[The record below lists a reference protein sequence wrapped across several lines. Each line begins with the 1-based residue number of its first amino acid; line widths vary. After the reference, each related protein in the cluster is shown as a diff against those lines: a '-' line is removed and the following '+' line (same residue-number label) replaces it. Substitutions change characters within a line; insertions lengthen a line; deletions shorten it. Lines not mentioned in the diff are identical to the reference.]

1 MEKDHTNGE
10 GVAETAAG
18 AVVADGAAAAETS
31 AAEAVAAEE
40 AAGAVAAD
48 GAAAGAPGK
57 AAAGGGDA
65 AAAGASSAG
74 ADTGSQAGADA
85 AAAGSQTSSAA
96 GSQTGGSVV
105 VERACG
111 KKPRRKLFAGFR
123 DWWSNLTYTTRVT
136 AAFALIA
143 AMTALVAIGVLSF
156 VWQQHFHTYTQENMK
171 SLAESTA
178 SRIEEVYASSHTL
191 HDPQVEAVA
200 KYAESL
206 NSGVG
211 VAIIDNSSG
220 KTVYDSSAVTIDDG
234 KVTDASKGGSSSSSS
249 SSSGSDSSAA
259 VRTLAPPATAS
270 QQFTSATIEYGGVA
284 VGSVRIWVY
293 GSEALLTQADEEFSS
308 NSYQAMVFA
317 TVLAIVLASCIGY
330 LFARALVRPIN
341 KMASTARAIK
351 EGDLT
356 ARTGIQGEDEI
367 ARLGMTFDE
376 MADSIE
382 RDRKL
387 ERRLT
392 TDVAHELRTPLMAIQ
407 STVEAM
413 VDGVF
418 EPNEERLETVN
429 SEVQRLSRLVD
440 AILKLS
446 RLENRSTPMKKELLD
461 VGDLISGI
469 ISTHEAYVNDS
480 GLKLVYE
487 VERDVIV
494 RGDSDMI
501 RQATA
506 NLISNAVRYTPEG
519 GTITVSV
526 SSNDGMCAIAVRDTG
541 IGLSPDE
548 AKMVFS
554 RFWRADAGRTRERGG
569 LGIGLSVVKE
579 IVDRHNGHV
588 TVEGEKGKGAC
599 FTIMLPLYSEESEQR
614 EARQR
619 ERQHQKEQQQ
629 AQRAQQREHREQWM
643 ARHTQKT
650 GIPFGKPHDDEKK
663 SDNSSENGR

>member
-1 MEKDHTNGE
+1 MFFRPAATWPGSKGKAEIVEEKKNEVGAVRGAAEVADAASGE
-10 GVAETAAG
+10 VADAVSAAAAG
-18 AVVADGAAAAETS
+18 EEAAAGEPAAAAESASAQAAS
-31 AAEAVAAEE
+31 AAAPAATP
-40 AAGAVAAD
+40 AAP
-48 GAAAGAPGK
+48 AGV
-57 AAAGGGDA
+57 
-65 AAAGASSAG
+65 
-74 ADTGSQAGADA
+74 ADA
-85 AAAGSQTSSAA
+85 DAPSGP
-96 GSQTGGSVV
+96 VI
-105 VERACG
+105 VEREG
-111 KKPRRKLFAGFR
+111 KKPRKKLFAGFR
-123 DWWSNLTYTTRVT
+123 NWWSNRTYTTRVT
-136 AAFALIA
+136 LSFALIA

-156 VWQQHFHTYTQENMK
+156 VWQQHFRTYTQENMK

-178 SRIEEVYASSHTL
+178 TRIEEVYSTSHTL
-191 HDPQVEAVA
+191 RDPQVEAVA
-200 KYAESL
+200 KYAENL

-211 VAIIDNSSG
+211 IAIIDNTSG
-220 KTVYDSSAVTIDDG
+220 KTIYDSSEVSIEDNSVSAG
-234 KVTDASKGGSSSSSS
+234 ASGTSGSSRSSSST
-249 SSSGSDSSAA
+249 DSSDATK
-259 VRTLAPPATAS
+259 RTLAPRAS
-270 QQFTSATIEYGGVA
+270 STQQFASATIEYNGTA

-293 GSEALLTQADEEFSS
+293 GSDVLLTQADQEFSN

-317 TVLAIVLASCIGY
+317 TVLAIVLASCIGF

-341 KMASTARAIK
+341 RMASTARAIK

-367 ARLGMTFDE
+367 ARLGMTFDQ

-407 STVEAM
+407 ATVEAM

-418 EPNEERLETVN
+418 EPTEERLETVN

-446 RLENRSTPMKKELLD
+446 RLENRSTPMKHEPLD
-461 VGDLISGI
+461 VGDLIGSI
-469 ISTHEAYVNDS
+469 ISTHEAFVSES

-487 VERDVIV
+487 VERGVRV
-494 RGDSDMI
+494 RGDADMI

-526 SSNDGMCAIAVRDTG
+526 SRNEDMCAIAVRDTG

-579 IVDRHNGHV
+579 IVDRHNGRV
-588 TVEGEKGKGAC
+588 LVEGEKGKGAC
-599 FTIMLPLYSEESEQR
+599 FTILLPLYSEDEEQR
-614 EARQR
+614 DQRQR
-619 ERQHQKEQQQ
+619 ERQQQKEQQHV
-629 AQRAQQREHREQWM
+629 QREQIRTQREQWI

-650 GIPFGKPHDDEKK
+650 GIPSLKPHDDEK
-663 SDNSSENGR
+663 

>member
-1 MEKDHTNGE
+1 MEDMQGENEATRGE
-10 GVAETAAG
+10 GAPVSADGATAAG
-18 AVVADGAAAAETS
+18 EGAAEGAGDSAGASATAAVEGGVDDSAADASGSVAESGADGSAAPAAAS
-31 AAEAVAAEE
+31 
-40 AAGAVAAD
+40 AAGADPA
-48 GAAAGAPGK
+48 
-57 AAAGGGDA
+57 
-65 AAAGASSAG
+65 
-74 ADTGSQAGADA
+74 
-85 AAAGSQTSSAA
+85 SAA
-96 GSQTGGSVV
+96 PAASEPKGPVI
-105 VERACG
+105 VEREAS
-111 KKPRRKLFAGFR
+111 KKPRKKLFAGVR
-123 DWWSNLTYTTRVT
+123 NWWSNRSYTTRVT
-136 AAFALIA
+136 LAFAFVA

-156 VWQQHFHTYTQENMK
+156 VWQQHFRTYTQENMK

-178 SRIEEVYASSHTL
+178 TRIEEVYATTHTL
-191 HDPQVEAVA
+191 RDPQVEAVA

-211 VAIIDNSSG
+211 IAIIDNTTG
-220 KTVYDSSAVTIDDG
+220 KTIYDSSAVTIEDG
-234 KVTDASKGGSSSSSS
+234 TTAGAAKSSSSTSSSSSS
-249 SSSGSDSSAA
+249 SSSGTDSTTH
-259 VRTLAPPATAS
+259 RTLAPPTTAS
-270 QQFTSATIEYGGVA
+270 QQFTSAAIEYNGTA

-293 GSEALLTQADEEFSS
+293 GSDVLLTQADQEFSN

-317 TVLAIVLASCIGY
+317 TVLAIVLASCIGF

-341 KMASTARAIK
+341 RMASTARAIK

-356 ARTGIQGEDEI
+356 ARTGIQGEDEV
-367 ARLGMTFDE
+367 ARLGMTFDQ

-407 STVEAM
+407 ATVEAM

-418 EPNEERLETVN
+418 EPTEERLETVN

-446 RLENRSTPMKKELLD
+446 RLENRSTPMKHEPLD
-461 VGDLISGI
+461 VGDLIGSI
-469 ISTHEAYVNDS
+469 ISTHEAYVNES

-487 VERDVIV
+487 VERGV
-494 RGDSDMI
+494 RVCGDADMI

-526 SSNDGMCAIAVRDTG
+526 STDDDMCAIAVRDTG

-579 IVDRHNGHV
+579 IVDRHNGRV
-588 TVEGEKGKGAC
+588 LVEGEKGKGAC
-599 FTIMLPLYSEESEQR
+599 FTILLPLYSEDEEHRDQ
-614 EARQR
+614 RQR
-619 ERQHQKEQQQ
+619 ERQQQKEQQQ
-629 AQRAQQREHREQWM
+629 AHREQTRAQREQWV

-650 GIPFGKPHDDEKK
+650 GIPFGKPHDDEK
-663 SDNSSENGR
+663 